1 MNKLQPNSIPKFT
14 TSGGDFKLREN
25 ISLFRKYTLSKA
37 FQRSIF
43 SIEIIL
49 ENAARAYGLAESE
62 LFQSIDLFEKRNIP
76 QVTQCLYTLGRHV
89 SDRFYQ
95 MIISSSSFS

>member
-1 MNKLQPNSIPKFT
+1 MFFVET
-14 TSGGDFKLREN
+14 V
-25 ISLFRKYTLSKA
+25 
-37 FQRSIF
+37 
-43 SIEIIL
+43 L

-89 SDRFYQ
+89 SVRFLP
-95 MIISSSSFS
+95 ITINSSLFFSLGTKEEFQWSNNEC